1 MATGITVDFSKL
13 RQTIA
18 QQQRAL
24 SATELRERLQQVAE
38 LYVERLRADI
48 RSKVSSRATG
58 NLERALCTIIPPWPT
73 DRGWAIGVG
82 SIARVGLPSEG
93 PVSRTT
99 IREFRDWFDEQLEAG
114 APEAV
119 RAQAERLEARAIA
132 RKQPT
137 VGVAEYTRQIAQRAQ
152 AWQAEEAA
160 ELQKRVAQI
169 AQRHGE
175 FQRLGVAPADAGRVI
190 EAGRS
195 AVTRLRQEV
204 AALRAERDVRIASAP
219 DARAR
224 QTYRDI
230 YSRRIYEAQFEVTR
244 IIALLRA
251 MRDTEK

>member
-82 SIARVGLPSEG
+82 SIERVGLPSEG

-132 RKQPT
+132 RKQPS

-152 AWQAEEAA
+152 AWQTERAEALQAMAA
-160 ELQKRVAQI
+160 RL
-169 AQRHGE
+169 AQRHEE
-175 FQRLGVAPADAGRVI
+175 FRRLGDVPDASSRI
-190 EAGRS
+190 EAGRN
-195 AVTRLRQEV
+195 ALTRLRREV
-204 AALRAERDVRIASAP
+204 ADLR
-219 DARAR
+219 
-224 QTYRDI
+224 
-230 YSRRIYEAQFEVTR
+230 VTR
-244 IIALLRA
+244 DMQTSSVLRSVFQRQIDEKRFEITAVIGLLKA